1 MSSSPQTS
9 SPNANPTT
17 PESLTPYPIP
27 PNVLRAIQKVHS
39 LGNKVIVMTCGITG
53 TYFLQPSPPLS
64 TTSPPIRPTFS
75 SIPGSGKST
84 MAQNLQSQH
93 NYSRLSIDS
102 LIHAHHGVHGID
114 YNSSQLPSLQDEAET
129 LLKSQLTTL
138 LSQAEKDIVL
148 DLSLYSKSDREYYRE
163 VVQREGAR
171 MYGVVLVVF
180 RVGETLEEQEEVL
193 WRRIERRG
201 VEWVRARDEGR
212 GMEGML
218 VEREL
223 LRRYLRGF
231 EWPDGEGEIV
241 VDVL

>member
-53 TYFLQPSPPLS
+53 
-64 TTSPPIRPTFS
+64 
-75 SIPGSGKST
+75 SGKST

-93 NYSRLSIDS
+93 KYSRLSIDS

-171 MYGVVLVVF
+171 M
-180 RVGETLEEQEEVL
+180 
-193 WRRIERRG
+193 
-201 VEWVRARDEGR
+201 
-212 GMEGML
+212 
-218 VEREL
+218 
-223 LRRYLRGF
+223 
-231 EWPDGEGEIV
+231 
-241 VDVL
+241 